1 MVDRK
6 KGELIREGV
15 ETNYKAP
22 KKIKNI
28 GIIPQLEV

>member
-6 KGELIREGV
+6 KGELSREGV
-15 ETNYKAP
+15 DANYKAP
-22 KKIKNI
+22 KQIKNI